1 MALAS
6 RRASSAFSAPPSGD
20 CPAWMRLIMAAAHS
34 AERDD
39 IESLLADDAIA
50 VSDGGV
56 AQRLGQPLRQ

>member
-1 MALAS
+1 
-6 RRASSAFSAPPSGD
+6 
-20 CPAWMRLIMAAAHS
+20 MRLIMAAAQS